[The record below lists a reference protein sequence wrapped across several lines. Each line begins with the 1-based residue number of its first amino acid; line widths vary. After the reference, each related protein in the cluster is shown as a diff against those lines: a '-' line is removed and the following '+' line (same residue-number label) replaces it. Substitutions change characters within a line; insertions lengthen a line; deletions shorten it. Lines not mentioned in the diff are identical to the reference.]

1 MGAGGAAG
9 LGAGADAAVAAPLV
23 PGRSPLRRLS
33 RIEYDNTV
41 RDLLGDTTQP
51 ALQFDPDT
59 LAEGFTNNADTQ
71 NVGTSLAGEY
81 LTAAETL
88 SVNATKDLVGLM
100 GCDAVAA
107 GDTCVRAFIGR
118 FGQRAWR
125 RPLTADEI
133 ATLDAV
139 YTQGRA
145 DFDVPTSVQMVLQ
158 VILMS
163 PSFLYRVEHGVP
175 NVGAG
180 ATAVPLT
187 SWEVASRLSYFFL
200 GSMPDQALFTA
211 AAENELTTPD
221 QVAAQARR
229 LLSVTGGAATER
241 IAQFFTE
248 WLELVNL
255 ATLQKDM
262 TAFPTFTPAL
272 GPAMLL
278 ETQTFVTKT
287 IFGGPGDLTTLL
299 TAPYTYAPASVIALY
314 GAGAPDADGKVM
326 LDPTQRAGLL
336 TQPAVLATFA
346 KANATDPVHRGKFVF
361 ENLLCGTVPPPPA
374 NINITPP
381 VITPNTTARERF
393 AQHDASAV
401 CAACHTYMDPIGLAF
416 EDYDGIGR
424 WRTTEGGMP
433 IDVSGMLKG
442 TDVDGPFTGVVQL
455 AQKLASSQQV
465 AACAV
470 KQLFRFGFGRYETPE
485 DAPTLAQLASTFQTS
500 QQKIVEL
507 LVAMTQVP
515 AFLQLEVTP

>member
-1 MGAGGAAG
+1 
-9 LGAGADAAVAAPLV
+9 
-23 PGRSPLRRLS
+23 
-33 RIEYDNTV
+33 
-41 RDLLGDTTQP
+41 
-51 ALQFDPDT
+51 
-59 LAEGFTNNADTQ
+59 
-71 NVGTSLAGEY
+71 
-81 LTAAETL
+81 
-88 SVNATKDLVGLM
+88 
-100 GCDAVAA
+100 
-107 GDTCVRAFIGR
+107 
-118 FGQRAWR
+118 
-125 RPLTADEI
+125 
-133 ATLDAV
+133 
-139 YTQGRA
+139 
-145 DFDVPTSVQMVLQ
+145 VQMVLQ
-158 VILMS
+158 VMLMS
-163 PSFLYRVEHGVP
+163 PSFLYRVEHGAA
-175 NVGAG
+175 NVAAG
-180 ATAVPLT
+180 ATVVPLT

-200 GSMPDQALFTA
+200 GSMPDDALFTA
-211 AAENELTTPD
+211 AAENELTTPE

-287 IFGGPGDLTTLL
+287 IFGGPGDLATLL
-299 TAPYTYAPASVIALY
+299 TAPYTYAPASVLALY
-314 GAGAPDADGKVM
+314 GAGAGAPDTDGKVM

-381 VITPNTTARERF
+381 IITPNTTARERF

-455 AQKLASSQQV
+455 AQKLASSPQV